1 MLFLILSIL
10 CSVTV
15 GVIFKLSRNYTISV
29 IQIVTWN
36 YLFALVLCFFA
47 FSPDLNA
54 IDRTAPWSIYI
65 TLGILMPSIFI
76 F

>member
-36 YLFALVLCFFA
+36 YLFYVLCFFA